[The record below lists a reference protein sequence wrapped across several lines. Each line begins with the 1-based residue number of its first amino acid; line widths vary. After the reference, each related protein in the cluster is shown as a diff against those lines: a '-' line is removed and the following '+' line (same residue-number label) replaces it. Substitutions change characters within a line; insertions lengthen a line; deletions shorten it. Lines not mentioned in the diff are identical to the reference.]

1 MKCFLCVLATMFLCG
16 CGALSPI
23 TSDGLVKVIEAA
35 QPAMQEMIAAQAKP
49 DAADGQPVKFF
60 MLFVINVARRN
71 FPGLHL
77 GGTKDIYV
85 IIVNEAAEIKER
97 RKP

>member
-1 MKCFLCVLATMFLCG
+1 MRVPACLLAVAFLYG

-35 QPAMQEMIAAQAKP
+35 EPAMQRMIAAQAKT

-60 MLFVINVARRN
+60 MFFVINVARRN

-77 GGTKDIYV
+77 GGTKETYV
-85 IIVNEAAEIKER
+85 IVINEAAEMKER